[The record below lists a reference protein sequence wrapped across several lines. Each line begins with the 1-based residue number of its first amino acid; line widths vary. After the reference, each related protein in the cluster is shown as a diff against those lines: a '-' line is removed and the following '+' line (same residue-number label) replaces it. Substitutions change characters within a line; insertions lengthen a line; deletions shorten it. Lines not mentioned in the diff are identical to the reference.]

1 MASVS
6 AVSQQAATMMQ
17 ERGIDNP
24 QELLAFATPER
35 IIATCQWWD
44 AKRGAGVGVLAK
56 KIREGGM
63 AESKPARA
71 IDEQQEYG
79 EQVVAWLREHF
90 PQWNRED
97 GNRTHTA
104 AIACVIRLHHKHG
117 KHGLSVR
124 EHGPEIRAAVREFDA
139 LLGESSR

>member
-1 MASVS
+1 MIETAELSE
-6 AVSQQAATMMQ
+6 ALT
-17 ERGIDNP
+17 ERGVNP
-24 QELLAFATPER
+24 ELAGALVLRLDADAVRRT
-35 IIATCQWWD
+35 IAWYDEQQG
-44 AKRGAGVGVLAK
+44 RVGAGVLVAELRA
-56 KIREGGM
+56 GGKRPPKQST
-63 AESKPARA
+63 A
-71 IDEQQEYG
+71 DEQREYAD
-79 EQVVAWLREHF
+79 QVVDWLREHF
-90 PQWNRED
+90 PQWNRDD